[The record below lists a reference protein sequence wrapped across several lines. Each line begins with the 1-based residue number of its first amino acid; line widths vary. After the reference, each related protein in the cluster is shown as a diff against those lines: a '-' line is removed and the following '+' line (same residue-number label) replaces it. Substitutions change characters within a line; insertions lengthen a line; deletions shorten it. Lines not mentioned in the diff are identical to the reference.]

1 MFLDERSKLQ
11 EELRSHQWFKCLW
24 TLAGLVGSAWVPWG
38 AASWSRSGSV
48 RSKFTMWLPQSC
60 WREKPYTAGL
70 LLLWVN
76 SEPSP
81 ELPLEIEVIQQN
93 SFNSSSGSKGKV
105 SYPRSL
111 RLQMSLGL
119 LLTLYTPYILPLMI
133 DIRWVCAF
141 GHTEVVAA
149 SSSKQ
154 LFTAGLSWMPIN
166 SILFVS
172 K

>member
-1 MFLDERSKLQ
+1 MF
-11 EELRSHQWFKCLW
+11 
-24 TLAGLVGSAWVPWG
+24 
-38 AASWSRSGSV
+38 
-48 RSKFTMWLPQSC
+48 
-60 WREKPYTAGL
+60 
-70 LLLWVN
+70 
-76 SEPSP
+76 
-81 ELPLEIEVIQQN
+81 
-93 SFNSSSGSKGKV
+93 
-105 SYPRSL
+105 
-111 RLQMSLGL
+111 LGL

-133 DIRWVCAF
+133 DMQWVYAF

>member
-1 MFLDERSKLQ
+1 
-11 EELRSHQWFKCLW
+11 
-24 TLAGLVGSAWVPWG
+24 
-38 AASWSRSGSV
+38 
-48 RSKFTMWLPQSC
+48 
-60 WREKPYTAGL
+60 
-70 LLLWVN
+70 
-76 SEPSP
+76 
-81 ELPLEIEVIQQN
+81 
-93 SFNSSSGSKGKV
+93 
-105 SYPRSL
+105 
-111 RLQMSLGL
+111 MSLGL

-133 DIRWVCAF
+133 DTQWVCAF

>member
-1 MFLDERSKLQ
+1 ME
-11 EELRSHQWFKCLW
+11 H
-24 TLAGLVGSAWVPWG
+24 PG
-38 AASWSRSGSV
+38 AIQDSV
-48 RSKFTMWLPQSC
+48 KSKFTTWLPQSC
-60 WREKPYTAGL
+60 WREKPYAAGL
-70 LLLWVN
+70 LLLCVN
-76 SEPSP
+76 SEQSP
-81 ELPLEIEVIQQN
+81 ELPLEREVIQQN

-133 DIRWVCAF
+133 DIQWVCAF

-154 LFTAGLSWMPIN
+154 LFTAGLSWMLIN

>member
-1 MFLDERSKLQ
+1 MGAMRYSIREPFRLCQIKVHDVAPTVMLGRKALHCRSAAPVGKL
-11 EELRSHQWFKCLW
+11 R
-24 TLAGLVGSAWVPWG
+24 A
-38 AASWSRSGSV
+38 
-48 RSKFTMWLPQSC
+48 
-60 WREKPYTAGL
+60 
-70 LLLWVN
+70 
-76 SEPSP
+76 EPSP
-81 ELPLEIEVIQQN
+81 ELPLEMEVIQQN

>member
-1 MFLDERSKLQ
+1 MIQMSMDTSRTTAVRAS
-11 EELRSHQWFKCLW
+11 C
-24 TLAGLVGSAWVPWG
+24 VGPAWVPWG
-38 AASWSRSGSV
+38 TASRSQPGSAK
-48 RSKFTMWLPQSC
+48 SKFTVWFPQSC
-60 WREKPYTAGL
+60 WGEKPYTAGL
-70 LLLWVN
+70 LLLWAN

-93 SFNSSSGSKGKV
+93 SFNSSSESKGKV

-111 RLQMSLGL
+111 RLKMSLGL

-133 DIRWVCAF
+133 GIRWVCAF
-141 GHTEVVAA
+141 GHTGVVAA

-172 K
+172 E